1 MAEQQKRLNTFISA
15 AAFKRVKL
23 WAVEHDMTLGD
34 AVDDLLIRGFG
45 GTPVVIEPKQEAGL
59 SPEKKRAQAILQG
72 GLAAASKD
80 IHRRP

>member
-23 WAVEHDMTLGD
+23 WAVEHEMTLGD

-45 GTPVVIEPKQEAGL
+45 STPVVIEPKQEAGL
-59 SPEKKRAQAILQG
+59 SPEKKRVYSQTGPINYEVQHLIR
-72 GLAAASKD
+72 ST
-80 IHRRP
+80 